1 MARDS
6 MSKRFST
13 KQNSKKLGDLAK
25 KNLTTDEIDAEEEL
39 LKNTEKVKPIIKADK
54 AVGRNE
60 PCPCGSGKKF
70 KKCCANKA

>member
-13 KQNSKKLGDLAK
+13 KQNNKKLGDLAK
-25 KNLTTDEIDAEEEL
+25 KNLSSEEIDAEEEL
-39 LKNTEKVKPIIKADK
+39 LKNTEKVKPLKADK
-54 AVGRNE
+54 AVGRND